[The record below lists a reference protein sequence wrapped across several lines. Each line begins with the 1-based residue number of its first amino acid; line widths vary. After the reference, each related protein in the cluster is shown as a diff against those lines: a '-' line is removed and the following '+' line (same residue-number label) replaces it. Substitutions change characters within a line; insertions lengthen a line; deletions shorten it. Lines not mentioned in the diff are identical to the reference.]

1 MTKNKT
7 YDNRVVIKPWGEE
20 YNIFR
25 NKKKIAI
32 TYLKLKKG
40 FATSLHCHPI
50 KKTGF
55 LILKGVAEVQIGIYK
70 KNIKRY
76 PPMSRLVLRPGLFHR
91 IKANNKSDLFALEI
105 ENPYIKNDL
114 VRMKDNYGRRL
125 KGYES
130 LKSSRKLIK
139 KDLLFEI
146 PKKTKKNN
154 YILNNV
160 NIEISYYKDF
170 KRFKSFDDKSVSII
184 LDGKI
189 VSDKRKT
196 VITTGEIVKSFTLKQ
211 LSQYFKIDNKLLL
224 LKASKNKVRKNKI

>member
-1 MTKNKT
+1 MKKKKT

-32 TYLKLKKG
+32 TYLKIEKG
-40 FATSLHCHPI
+40 FSTSLHCHPV

-76 PPMSRLVLRPGLFHR
+76 PPMSILVLRPGLFHR

>member
-1 MTKNKT
+1 
-7 YDNRVVIKPWGEE
+7 
-20 YNIFR
+20 
-25 NKKKIAI
+25 
-32 TYLKLKKG
+32 
-40 FATSLHCHPI
+40 
-50 KKTGF
+50 
-55 LILKGVAEVQIGIYK
+55 
-70 KNIKRY
+70 
-76 PPMSRLVLRPGLFHR
+76 
-91 IKANNKSDLFALEI
+91 
-105 ENPYIKNDL
+105 
-114 VRMKDNYGRRL
+114 MKDNYGRRL

-224 LKASKNKVRKNKI
+224 LKASKIKLEKNKI

>member
-1 MTKNKT
+1 
-7 YDNRVVIKPWGEE
+7 
-20 YNIFR
+20 
-25 NKKKIAI
+25 
-32 TYLKLKKG
+32 
-40 FATSLHCHPI
+40 
-50 KKTGF
+50 
-55 LILKGVAEVQIGIYK
+55 
-70 KNIKRY
+70 
-76 PPMSRLVLRPGLFHR
+76 MSILVLRPGLFHR

-130 LKSSRKLIK
+130 LKSTRQLVK

-146 PKKTKKNN
+146 PKKTKNN
-154 YILNNV
+154 YILNNI

-189 VSDKRKT
+189 VSDKGKT
-196 VITTGEIVKSFTLKQ
+196 VITAGEIVKSFTLKQ
-211 LSQYFKIDNKLLL
+211 LSQYFRIDNKLLL
-224 LKASKNKVRKNKI
+224 LKASKNKVRKK

>member
-1 MTKNKT
+1 M
-7 YDNRVVIKPWGEE
+7 IKPWGEE
-20 YNIFR
+20 YNILEI
-25 NKKKIAI
+25 KKIAI

-40 FATSLHCHPI
+40 FSTSLHCHPV

-76 PPMSRLVLRPGLFHR
+76 PPMSILVLRPGLFHR

-130 LKSSRKLIK
+130 LKSTRQLVK

-154 YILNNV
+154 YILNNI

-189 VSDKRKT
+189 VSDKRKNSYYYWGNSKIIYT
-196 VITTGEIVKSFTLKQ
+196 EAIVSVF
-211 LSQYFKIDNKLLL
+211 
-224 LKASKNKVRKNKI
+224 

>member
-1 MTKNKT
+1 MIKKNT

-32 TYLKLKKG
+32 TYLKIEKG
-40 FATSLHCHPI
+40 YSTSLHCHPV

-76 PPMSRLVLRPGLFHR
+76 PPMSILVLRPGLFHR

-130 LKSSRKLIK
+130 LKSTRQLVK

-224 LKASKNKVRKNKI
+224 LKASKNKVRKK

>member
-1 MTKNKT
+1 M
-7 YDNRVVIKPWGEE
+7 IKPWGEE

-32 TYLKLKKG
+32 TYLKIEKG
-40 FATSLHCHPI
+40 FSTSLHCHPV

-76 PPMSRLVLRPGLFHR
+76 PPMSILVLRPGLFHR

-130 LKSSRKLIK
+130 LKSTRQLVK

-154 YILNNV
+154 YILNNI

-196 VITTGEIVKSFTLKQ
+196 VITAGEIVKSFTLKQ
-211 LSQYFKIDNKLLL
+211 LSQYFRIDNKLLL
-224 LKASKNKVRKNKI
+224 LKASKNKVRKK

>member
-1 MTKNKT
+1 M
-7 YDNRVVIKPWGEE
+7 IKPWGEE

-32 TYLKLKKG
+32 TYLKMNKG
-40 FATSLHCHPI
+40 FSTSLHCHPV

-76 PPMSRLVLRPGLFHR
+76 PPMSILVLRPGLFHR

-130 LKSSRKLIK
+130 LKSTRQLVK

-154 YILNNV
+154 YILNNI

-196 VITTGEIVKSFTLKQ
+196 VITAGEIVKSFTLKQ
-211 LSQYFKIDNKLLL
+211 LSQYFRIDNKLLL
-224 LKASKNKVRKNKI
+224 LKASKNKVRKK

>member
-1 MTKNKT
+1 M
-7 YDNRVVIKPWGEE
+7 IKPWGQE
-20 YNIFR
+20 YNILEI
-25 NKKKIAI
+25 KKNCI
-32 TYLKLKKG
+32 TYLKLKG
-40 FATSLHCHPI
+40 FSTSLHCHPI

-70 KNIKRY
+70 KILKISTL
-76 PPMSRLVLRPGLFHR
+76 MSILVLRPGLFHR

-130 LKSSRKLIK
+130 LKSTRQLVK

-160 NIEISYYKDF
+160 NIDIAYYKDF

-189 VSDKRKT
+189 VSDKKKT
-196 VITTGEIVKSFTLKQ
+196 VITAGEIVKSFTLKQ
-211 LSQYFKIDNKLLL
+211 LSQYFRIDNKLLL
-224 LKASKNKVRKNKI
+224 LKASKIKLEKNKI

>member
-76 PPMSRLVLRPGLFHR
+76 PPMSILVLRPGLFHR

>member
-1 MTKNKT
+1 MIKKKT

-32 TYLKLKKG
+32 TYLKIEKG
-40 FATSLHCHPI
+40 FSTSLHCHPV

-76 PPMSRLVLRPGLFHR
+76 LPMSILVLRPGLFHR

-130 LKSSRKLIK
+130 LKSTRQLVK

-154 YILNNV
+154 YILNNI

-196 VITTGEIVKSFTLKQ
+196 VITAGEIVKSFTLKQ
-211 LSQYFKIDNKLLL
+211 LSQYFRIDNKLLL
-224 LKASKNKVRKNKI
+224 LKASKNKVRKK

>member
-1 MTKNKT
+1 MLLL
-7 YDNRVVIKPWGEE
+7 I
-20 YNIFR
+20 
-25 NKKKIAI
+25 
-32 TYLKLKKG
+32 LKLKKG
-40 FATSLHCHPI
+40 FSTSLHCHPI

-70 KNIKRY
+70 KNIKIY
-76 PPMSRLVLRPGLFHR
+76 PPMSILVLRPGLFHR

-130 LKSSRKLIK
+130 LKSTRQLIK

-146 PKKTKKNN
+146 PKKLRKNN